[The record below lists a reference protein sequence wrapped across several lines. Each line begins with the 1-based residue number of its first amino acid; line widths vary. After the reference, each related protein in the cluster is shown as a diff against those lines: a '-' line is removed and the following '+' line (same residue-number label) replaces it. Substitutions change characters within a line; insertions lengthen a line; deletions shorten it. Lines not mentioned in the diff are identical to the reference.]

1 MKSAHTPSHT
11 RRPFLAFALGM
22 ALCLFGSTSNS
33 RAAESTNT
41 GGSIKIEGHFP
52 GTKTEEKEPKLIY
65 SIAFKSQIFPSEEGS
80 TQRDWITVTRHQGRL
95 KELNL
100 GFSGNGDIVKVQ
112 GTSLLS
118 SGVMKDAKNRKSVLI
133 QIKPDQQTNAVWNFE
148 IESRS
153 KFKKLPASFSPIGYT
168 LSDAV
173 TRSGAMRIEPTSA
186 KILVGVPK
194 RSGLTTVEPKD
205 FVPVVKSNPVE
216 GADKQL
222 AYNYSNA
229 PWHLTLNVKEANPD
243 LRKIRLHDFQLTGN
257 ISGDTATFKLTGL
270 VKVNHPDGGDLD
282 LMGAVAMKNVAEY
295 PNVSL
300 RWNGSRY
307 QLHFSRNG
315 EFPIDLEFDAQIQDS
330 GTMKKI
336 TLDPPAA
343 ALRPIAIK
351 GLPDGTRI
359 NLSGAAEPE
368 REGDAYVSHLAP
380 SGPLTIQWQ
389 PAREEVEGKLFYSVS
404 GLAQIA
410 VSPGLIRQT
419 QVMDYKV
426 MQGEM
431 QTIVLTLLGQGEVT
445 RVHCE
450 GILTWKVAT
459 TDDDNVRT
467 LTVQL
472 NQPQTQGLALTI
484 QSELALGVFPT
495 NAKPLRMIPD
505 AAIRYGGH
513 LRVVNSGAV
522 RLEVIN
528 ASGLVQ
534 VSPQRFPQN
543 QIIGGLSAQQKPQA
557 FRFSGSEF
565 DLEIRADNILP
576 ELTVSDLLV
585 YHLGETESRIEAEL
599 ELEIREA
606 PLREFAILIPGDYS
620 VAQLNIPNLGNY
632 DVEPG
637 ANNTAELRLQFTQPL
652 IGRQVLAF
660 RLTRNHNAPPAA
672 WPLPPV
678 RPLQVKSVRGFIGVS
693 ADAGLRLSESQIT
706 GLSEIATAFFPR
718 QIKDLQL
725 AWRIRDANWQA
736 NVASERLAL
745 SIQADA
751 LHLYSVGEG
760 IVFGST
766 VVNYLISG
774 APVSRLAV
782 AAPTNYA
789 NVEFTGR
796 EVRNWKPTTNGF
808 EVELHNPI
816 SGAYTLLATYDMQ
829 FDPKGA
835 ELDFDGIAP
844 LEVQSEQGYVIV
856 VSQSQFKTEPA
867 PLSPGLIKLDTG
879 EIPTEYRLLF
889 DAPILAAYQYTSRP
903 FSVRLKM
910 TSLAEGSSVRQVVDR
925 ATFTTQISS
934 EGEAQTVADYYIKST
949 GHSHLKIVVPASA
962 HLRTATI
969 DGKKAVLVTDGDA
982 TLIPLPQDVGP
993 NTVIPLKLTFTR
1005 SAVDPESIA
1014 LELPRVDA
1022 SVLLAE
1028 WNIQPDPGYRL
1039 IHQSRA
1045 ASPEP
1050 QNQASDISGF
1060 AWISRLLDGHWPGR
1074 QGTPYAVVALLLLA
1088 AALWRWG
1095 TGEGVH
1101 RLEARNV
1108 VGVAIG
1114 AIVGAAAIGMLI
1126 SLADFSTHRLQPS
1139 IGLAYT
1145 IPVQTP
1151 GNVVAVTLQN
1161 GEIDAIG
1168 YSWLNA
1174 WPLLLGLLA
1183 WFYAL
1188 GRDPGFDRHM
1198 LVAAGWACHCW
1209 AALRLANGAPLFFI
1223 VILAFVLFHLVLPL
1237 VRRQLDLPSRP
1248 DDPTP
1253 DPTPAPDPEP
1263 VKPKKPRKQPNK
1275 PSSSPDAPA
1284 AGAAA
1289 LLILSLFF
1297 APADTRAEEAKE
1309 HLADLSYVRQQA
1321 SVVKNDVFITAKM
1334 EWRPREGD
1342 RIDFLFTPAVLTQIS
1357 FSTNI
1362 VKLVQENASKRTF
1375 YQLQAIH
1382 PGKVVIDFKYQIP
1395 VQNVKSV
1402 LGFTL
1407 PNRFGL
1413 INELTLD
1420 LDRSDV
1426 EIVAGKIVSVRPLK
1440 SEAGNSKFA
1449 LALAP
1454 TANTRV
1460 EWKPRSRDTRDEKTV
1475 FFAELRQL
1483 FIPTAGVIEGLHDAQ
1498 IRPAQG
1504 QVSELTFT
1512 TPPQMTITDVRANAL
1527 SSWRFD
1533 PDTRKL
1539 RVEFSPAQS
1548 KPFAV
1553 RVNSQISTSPLPFQR
1568 EIGLISIEDDAR
1580 EIGLVGVA
1588 TGSDVQLGAATAAAL
1603 SRINL
1608 EDFPADL
1615 IAEAG
1620 QQVSGLTLRRAF
1632 RYSDNAAT
1640 VSLSADAVEPDVRV
1654 GSQQN
1659 LLLSEDRTV
1668 LAANLSVGITRAGVF
1683 KLSFAL
1689 PPGMDVESLTGKTL
1703 SHWTELT
1710 ANNQRIVTLHLTG
1723 KTEGRADFA
1732 ISLVG
1737 PGTAGAGSIS
1747 APRLSLIEADKQTG
1761 QLIVSPEQGMRLQVT
1776 TREGLTQLDPKRAG
1790 ITQQGALAF
1799 SLLQADWNLSFD
1811 IEKVT
1816 PWIEATTLQDVT
1828 VREGPLK
1835 AVVQLN
1841 YKISNAGLKSL
1852 FVELPANAESV
1863 HFAGEHVADFV
1874 KAEDAAGDTAPW
1886 EVKLHRR
1893 VIDDYRLN
1901 VSYQIPASNQ
1911 PEQHVIVGVQADQI
1925 NLQRSYLTV
1934 RTGGRLQVTPA
1945 RIPTELQRADWQS
1958 VPLELRRDSG
1968 KTGGSFTFRATNPA
1982 YRLTV
1987 NVARHAAAELLPSQV
2002 QNVELSS
2009 LLSDSG
2015 MMLTQTR
2022 LTLFPGDQR
2031 ILKFKLPAGATFW
2044 FAFVDNL
2051 SARPWNE
2058 GESILIPF
2066 ESPSQKGQPV
2076 KIEFLY
2082 SFQTPLD
2089 KGGKFDLNLP
2099 GPVFELPLQNISWNV
2114 FLPPTWK
2121 LEEEDEAMRL
2131 QQAIPSDASS
2141 ALDVNS
2147 YVQSQSAQRKQK
2159 TSIAESMLAFG
2170 NQSLETGD
2178 QSGARRAFK
2187 SALNLSQHDQAFN
2200 EDARVQLHNLK
2211 LQQALVGLNNRV
2223 NNAFV
2228 DQPGAAANTIAIQQ
2242 VGKELRY
2249 TDQQVRE
2256 ALNRNPAEAN
2266 EALMALAEQLVEQQD
2281 AAHANPDA
2289 IQAAL
2294 PEYGQRLTFTRSML
2308 VDEGSKDL
2316 KLELE
2321 VSETSQ
2327 SSTGRRFL
2335 LLVGIVIAFAILMGL
2350 GKRRTDDF
2358 QAI

>member
-1 MKSAHTPSHT
+1 MKLANLPSLFL
-11 RRPFLAFALGM
+11 RPGLAFALGL
-22 ALCLFGSTSNS
+22 ALCIFGSATTSH
-33 RAAESTNT
+33 AAESKDA

-65 SIAFKSQIFPSEEGS
+65 SIAFKSQIFLSEKGS
-80 TQRDWITVTRHQGRL
+80 TQRDWITVTRHQGRME
-95 KELNL
+95 ELNL
-100 GFSGNGDIVKVQ
+100 GLSGNGDIVKVQ
-112 GTSLLS
+112 GAALLT
-118 SGVMKDAKNRKSVLI
+118 SGVMKNTKNRRSILLR
-133 QIKPDQQTNAVWNFE
+133 IKPEQQTNSSWNFE
-148 IESRS
+148 IESRLA
-153 KFKKLPASFSPIGYT
+153 FKKLPASISPIGYT
-168 LSDAV
+168 I
-173 TRSGAMRIEPTSA
+173 SGAITRTGSMRIEPTA
-186 KILVGVPK
+186 PRITVGVAK
-194 RSGLTTVEPKD
+194 RDGLTTMDPKD
-205 FVPVVKSNPVE
+205 FTPVVKGKLVAGTDE
-216 GADKQL
+216 QVAFH
-222 AYNYSNA
+222 YSGA
-229 PWHLTLNVKEANPD
+229 PWHLTLNIKEADPD
-243 LRKIRLHDFQLTGN
+243 LRKIRLNDFQLTGE
-257 ISGDTATFKLTGL
+257 ISGDTASFKLTGL
-270 VKVNHPDGGDLD
+270 VKVNHPDGGEMD
-282 LMGAVAMKNVAEY
+282 LMGAVAMKKFAEY

-307 QLHFSRNG
+307 LLHFSRNG
-315 EFPIDLEFDAQIQDS
+315 EFPIDMEFDAQIADS
-330 GTMKKI
+330 GTLKRI
-336 TLDPPAA
+336 QFYPPAA
-343 ALRPIAIK
+343 ALRPVTIK
-351 GLPDGTRI
+351 GLPAGTQI
-359 NLSGAAEPE
+359 HLSGAAEPE
-368 REGDAYVSHLAP
+368 RQGDAFVSHLAP

-389 PAREEVEGKLFYSVS
+389 PAREEIEGKLFYSVN
-404 GLAQIA
+404 GLVQIA

-419 QVMDYKV
+419 QAMDYQV

-431 QTIVLTLLGQGEVT
+431 QSLSLKLFGQGEVT
-445 RVHCE
+445 RVHCD
-450 GILTWKVAT
+450 GILTWKVDP
-459 TDDDNVRT
+459 TDDANVRT

-472 NQPQTQGLALTI
+472 NQPQTKGLALTI
-484 QSELALGVFPT
+484 QSEQALGVFPT
-495 NAKPLRMIPD
+495 NAKPMRAVPE

-522 RLEVIN
+522 RLEIIN
-528 ASGLVQ
+528 APGLVQ
-534 VSPQRFPQN
+534 VSPQRFPQS

-557 FRFSGSEF
+557 FRFSGSDF
-565 DLEIRADNILP
+565 DLELRADNILP
-576 ELTVSDLLV
+576 ELTVSEVLI

-606 PLREFAILIPGDYS
+606 PLREFAIQIPGGYS
-620 VAQLNIPNLGNY
+620 VAQLSIPNLGNY

-652 IGRQVLAF
+652 IGRQVLGF

-672 WPLPPV
+672 WPLPAV

-693 ADAGLRLSESQIT
+693 ADAGLRLAETQVS
-706 GLSEIATAFFPR
+706 GLTEIATAFFPR
-718 QIKDLQL
+718 QIKELQL
-725 AWRIRDANWQA
+725 AWRIRDANWQSTI
-736 NVASERLAL
+736 ASERLAL

-766 VVNYLISG
+766 VLNYLISG
-774 APVSRLAV
+774 APVSSLTV

-796 EVRNWKPTTNGF
+796 EVRNWKPTANGY

-816 SGAYTLLATYDMQ
+816 SGAYTLLATYDLQ

-835 ELDFDGIAP
+835 ELDFNGIEP
-844 LEVQSEQGYVIV
+844 LGVQSEQGYVIV
-856 VSQSQFKTEPA
+856 VSQSQFTTVPA
-867 PLSPGLIKLDTG
+867 PLSPGLIKLETG

-889 DAPILAAYQYTSRP
+889 DAPILAAYQYTGRP
-903 FSVRLKM
+903 FLVRLKM
-910 TSLAEGSSVRQVVDR
+910 TSLTEGSAVRQVVDR

-934 EGEAQTVADYYIKST
+934 EGEAQTVAHYYIKST
-949 GHSHLKIVVPASA
+949 GHSHLRISVPSSA
-962 HLRTATI
+962 RLRTATI
-969 DGKKAVLVTDGDA
+969 NDKKAVLGNDGKDPN
-982 TLIPLPQDVGP
+982 TKLVPLPQNVGP
-993 NTVIPLKLTFTR
+993 NTVIPLKLVFTQ
-1005 SAVDPESIA
+1005 SADDPEAIA
-1014 LELPRVDA
+1014 LTMPKVDA
-1022 SVLLAE
+1022 SILLAE

-1039 IHQSRA
+1039 IHRSSK

-1050 QNQASDISGF
+1050 QNQSADISGF
-1060 AWISRLLDGHWPGR
+1060 AWVSRLLDGYWPGR
-1074 QGTPYAVVALLLLA
+1074 ESMPLILAFLLLLA
-1088 AALWRWG
+1088 AALWHWG

-1101 RLEARNV
+1101 RFDGKNV
-1108 VGVAIG
+1108 LGVTGG
-1114 AIVGAAAIGMLI
+1114 AIVGAVALGMLI
-1126 SLADFSTHRLQPS
+1126 FLIGFSTNRLEPS

-1151 GNVVAVTLQN
+1151 DNLISVTLQN

-1174 WPLLLGLLA
+1174 WPVLLGLFA

-1188 GRDPGFDRHM
+1188 GREADFGRHM

-1209 AALRLANGAPLFFI
+1209 AALRLANGAPMFFI
-1223 VILAFVLFHLVLPL
+1223 IVLVFVFFHLALPL
-1237 VRRQLDLPSRP
+1237 IRRQLDLPIRP
-1248 DDPTP
+1248 DDP
-1253 DPTPAPDPEP
+1253 DPDPEP
-1263 VKPKKPRKQPNK
+1263 GEPKEPSDTP
-1275 PSSSPDAPA
+1275 PSSATA

-1289 LLILSLFF
+1289 LLILSQLM
-1297 APADTRAEEAKE
+1297 APSDA
-1309 HLADLSYVRQQA
+1309 LAASGDQPPPVPSLVRQQA
-1321 SVVKNDVFITAKM
+1321 NVVKNDVFISAKM
-1334 EWRPREGD
+1334 EWQPREGD
-1342 RIDFLFTPAVLTQIS
+1342 RIDFLHAPAVLTQIS
-1357 FSTNI
+1357 FSTNS
-1362 VKLVQENASKRTF
+1362 VKLVQETVSKRTF

-1395 VQNVKSV
+1395 VENKKSV

-1420 LDRSDV
+1420 LDRADV
-1426 EIVAGKIVSVRPLK
+1426 EIVAANVVSVRPLK
-1440 SEAGNSKFA
+1440 SDPGKSRFA

-1454 TANTRV
+1454 TEKTRV
-1460 EWKPRSRDTRDEKTV
+1460 EWKPRSRDTREEKTV

-1504 QVSELTFT
+1504 QVSQLTFT

-1527 SSWRFD
+1527 ASWRFD

-1553 RVNSQISTSPLPFQR
+1553 RVNSQISTSPLPYQR
-1568 EIGLISIEDDAR
+1568 EIGLISVEEDAR

-1588 TGSDVQLGAATAAAL
+1588 TGSDVQLSAATAAAL

-1620 QQVSGLTLRRAF
+1620 KQISGLTLRRSF
-1632 RYSDNAAT
+1632 RYSDTAAT

-1654 GSQQN
+1654 SSQQN

-1668 LAANLSVGITRAGVF
+1668 LGVNLSVSITRAGVF

-1689 PPGMDVESLTGKTL
+1689 PDGMDVESLTGKTL
-1703 SHWTELT
+1703 SHWTELA
-1710 ANNQRIVTLHLTG
+1710 ANNQRIVTLHLKG
-1723 KTEGRADFA
+1723 KTEGQADFA

-1737 PGTAGAGSIS
+1737 PGTAGAVAIQ
-1747 APRLSLIEADKQTG
+1747 APRLSLIEAGKQTG
-1761 QLIVSPEQGMRLQVT
+1761 QLIVSPEQGMRLQEST
-1776 TREGLTQLDPKRAG
+1776 SEGLTQLDPKRAG

-1799 SLLQADWNLSFD
+1799 RLLQADWSLNFD
-1811 IEKVT
+1811 VEKVT
-1816 PWIEATTLQDVT
+1816 PWIEAATLQDVT

-1835 AVVQLN
+1835 TVVHLN
-1841 YKISNAGLKSL
+1841 YKISHAGLKSL

-1863 HFAGEHVADFV
+1863 HFVGEHVADFV
-1874 KAEDAAGDTAPW
+1874 KDENAAGDTAQW
-1886 EVKLHRR
+1886 EIKLHRR
-1893 VIDDYRLN
+1893 VIDSYRLKA
-1901 VSYQIPASNQ
+1901 SYQISAANQ
-1911 PEQHVIVGVQADQI
+1911 PEQHIIVGVLANQI

-1945 RIPTELQRADWQS
+1945 RIPTELRRADWPS
-1958 VPLELRRDSG
+1958 VPTEIRRESG
-1968 KTGGSFTFRATNPA
+1968 KTGGSLTFQANQPA

-1987 NVARHAAAELLPSQV
+1987 NVARHSAAELLPSRV
-2002 QNVELSS
+2002 EDVELSS

-2015 MMLTQTR
+2015 MMLTKVK
-2022 LTLFPGDQR
+2022 LTLHPGDR
-2031 ILKFKLPAGATFW
+2031 RFIRFKLPTVGAEKAKFW

-2058 GESILIPF
+2058 SEFILIPF
-2066 ESPSQKGQPV
+2066 ESPSKKGDPV

-2082 SFQTPLD
+2082 SIQTAL
-2089 KGGKFDLNLP
+2089 KKSGKFDLNLP

-2131 QQAIPSDASS
+2131 QQTTASSASS
-2141 ALDVNS
+2141 ALDVHN
-2147 YVQSQSAQRKQK
+2147 YVQSQSAQQKQK
-2159 TSIAESMLAFG
+2159 TSIAESMLAWG
-2170 NQSLETGD
+2170 NQSLDSGD

-2211 LQQALVGLNNRV
+2211 LQQAVVGLNNRA
-2223 NNAFV
+2223 NYAFV
-2228 DQPGAAANTIAIQQ
+2228 DQPDAAGNTIAIQKE
-2242 VGKELRY
+2242 GKELYY
-2249 TDQQVRE
+2249 TDKQVRE

-2266 EALMALAEQLVEQQD
+2266 EALMKLAEQLVEQQN
-2281 AAHANPDA
+2281 AAQANPEA

-2308 VDEGSKDL
+2308 VDENSKNL
-2316 KLELE
+2316 KLDLE
-2321 VSETSQ
+2321 VSEVSK
-2327 SSTGRRFL
+2327 STYGRRL
-2335 LLVGIVIAFAILMGL
+2335 MQLAGIVIAFAILMAL
-2350 GKRRTDDF
+2350 GKRRPDEF
-2358 QAI
+2358 QTF